1 MSAVL
6 YGLAYSP
13 WTERARWA
21 LDHQRVAYRYREHV
35 PMLGEPLLRWNARV
49 SRGQKA
55 TVPLLVERDGT
66 RVMDSIAIIE
76 RADRGAARK
85 LVADRGALIEL
96 ARDIDAV
103 LHLGRGRVTA
113 RIVAD
118 PSAQRE
124 SAAAAVPA
132 FLAPIAAPMAAMGA
146 RFIASKH
153 QVSLDQE
160 RASIDA
166 LRALLTRLAPRIEAL
181 PAPSR
186 ASLTAEQIVLA
197 TALQS
202 VRPAHTTH
210 FVLGPAVRRAWT
222 VEELASEF
230 AGLIA
235 WRDELY
241 RVAR

>member
-1 MSAVL
+1 
-6 YGLAYSP
+6 
-13 WTERARWA
+13 
-21 LDHQRVAYRYREHV
+21 
-35 PMLGEPLLRWNARV
+35 MLGEALLRWNARV

-55 TVPLLVERDGT
+55 TVPLLVERGGA
-66 RVMDSIAIIE
+66 RHMDSIAIIE
-76 RADRGAARK
+76 RSDRDAPRK
-85 LVADRGALIEL
+85 LVTDRAALDAL
-96 ARDIDAV
+96 AREIDAV
-103 LHLGRGRVTA
+103 LHLGRGRITA

-132 FLAPIAAPMAAMGA
+132 FLAPVAAPMASMGA
-146 RFIASKH
+146 RFIANKH

-160 RASIDA
+160 RESIEA
-166 LRALLTRLAPRIEAL
+166 LRALLTRLRPRIEAL
-181 PAPSR
+181 PSPSR
-186 ASLTAEQIVLA
+186 ATLTAEQILLA
-197 TALQS
+197 TVLQS
-202 VRPAHTTH
+202 VRPADTTH